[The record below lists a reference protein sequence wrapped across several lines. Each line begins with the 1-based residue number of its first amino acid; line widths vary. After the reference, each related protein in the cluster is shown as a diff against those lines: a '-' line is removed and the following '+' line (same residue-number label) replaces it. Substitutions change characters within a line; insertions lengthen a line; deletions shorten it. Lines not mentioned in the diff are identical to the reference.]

1 MGAIRIRS
9 LLSYMLT
16 FCWMVSG
23 AQEISWTGLVEDT
36 TYFAKDF
43 QPDQSMVTL
52 PGPAQTWDFRS
63 LKAPYSINRRM
74 VMNGERGG
82 ERTATIFHGL
92 QTEAIVEISDNG
104 MELVQVVE
112 ANPVCPDNRLIYT
125 FSPAYKP
132 FYGGVLGEQN
142 TYSGKMVATFLWPRD
157 MACQWAPRQLPDS
170 CRITYTILEES
181 IVDAEGILY
190 LPTEIDK
197 VNRQN
202 VELKRA
208 LKIEVKNHNVW
219 REVTS
224 EIPGVRLISN
234 RYFLRFISSTADIQL
249 VEIELNA
256 ARQPIQIEFKTHPMI
271 TRVFT
276 EEPTKPDI
284 FAYPNPSYDIVR
296 FQLTNLMPGRYAL
309 KIYNILGVPV
319 KEVEVEVNRRRET
332 LAVDLSAMQ
341 RGTYLFRLQDKTHR
355 TIKTKRV
362 VLIRS

>member
-1 MGAIRIRS
+1 
-9 LLSYMLT
+9 
-16 FCWMVSG
+16 
-23 AQEISWTGLVEDT
+23 
-36 TYFAKDF
+36 
-43 QPDQSMVTL
+43 
-52 PGPAQTWDFRS
+52 
-63 LKAPYSINRRM
+63 M
-74 VMNGERGG
+74 VMNGEQGG
-82 ERTATIFHGL
+82 KRTATIYHGF
-92 QTEAIVEISDNG
+92 QTEAIVEISDSG
-104 MELVQVVE
+104 TELVQVIE
-112 ANPVCPDNRLIYT
+112 ANPICPDSRLIFS
-125 FSPAYKP
+125 FSPSYKP
-132 FYGGVLGEQN
+132 FYSGVLGEQH
-142 TYSGKMVATFLWPRD
+142 TYSGKMVSTFFWPRD
-157 MACQWAPRQLPDS
+157 MACQWTPRQLPDS

-181 IVDAEGILY
+181 TVDAEGVLY

-197 VNRQN
+197 VNRQK

-208 LKIEVKNHNVW
+208 LKIEVKNNNVW

-256 ARQPIQIEFKTHPMI
+256 SRQPIQIEFKTHPII
-271 TRVFT
+271 TRVFA

-296 FQLTNLMPGRYAL
+296 FQLTNLTPGRYLL

-319 KEVEVEVNRRRET
+319 KEVDVEVNRRRET

-341 RGTYLFRLQDKTHR
+341 RGTYLFRLQDKTNR